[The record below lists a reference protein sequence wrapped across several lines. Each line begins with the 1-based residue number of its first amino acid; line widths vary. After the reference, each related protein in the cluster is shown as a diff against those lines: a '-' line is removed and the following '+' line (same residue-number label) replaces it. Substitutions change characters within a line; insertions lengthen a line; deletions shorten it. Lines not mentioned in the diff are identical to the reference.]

1 MASELLNQLNEE
13 IKVAMKAK
21 ESAKLMALRTLLAVV
36 KDQTVNA
43 GVEPSDEIFVTVVN
57 KAIKQRQDAI
67 EQFKAAG
74 RDDLVALEQAQIDLY
89 RAYQPK
95 QLTREEIEAIVKQ
108 AIAESGATTKKE
120 MGKVMGLVVPKT
132 KGMADGKLVNQVVQ
146 SLLA

>member
-1 MASELLNQLNEE
+1 MASELLHQLNEE

-21 ESAKLMALRTLLAVV
+21 ESAKVMALRTLLAVV

-43 GVEPSDEIFVTVVN
+43 GVEPTDEIFVTVVN
-57 KAIKQRQDAI
+57 KAIKQRLDAI
-67 EQFKAAG
+67 DQFKAAG
-74 RDDLVALEQAQIDLY
+74 RDDLVAQEQAQIDLY

-95 QLTREEIEAIVKQ
+95 QLAREEIEAIVKQ

-132 KGMADGKLVNQVVQ
+132 KGKADGKLVNQVVQ
-146 SLLA
+146 ALLV

>member
-1 MASELLNQLNEE
+1 MASELLHQLNEE

-21 ESAKLMALRTLLAVV
+21 ESAKVMALRTLLAVV

-57 KAIKQRQDAI
+57 KAIKQRLDAI
-67 EQFKAAG
+67 DQFKVAG
-74 RDDLVALEQAQIDLY
+74 RDDLVAQEQAQIDLY

-95 QLTREEIEAIVKQ
+95 QLAREEIEAIVKQ

-132 KGMADGKLVNQVVQ
+132 KGKADGKLVNQVVQ
-146 SLLA
+146 ALLV

>member
-13 IKVAMKAK
+13 IKSAMKAK
-21 ESAKLMALRTLLAVV
+21 ESAKVMALRTLLAAV

-43 GVEPSDEIFVTVVN
+43 GVEPTDEIFVTVVI

-67 EQFKAAG
+67 EQFKAAS
-74 RDDLVALEQAQIDLY
+74 RDDLVAQEQAQIDLY
-89 RAYQPK
+89 RVYQPK
-95 QLTREEIEAIVKQ
+95 QLERAEIEAIVKQ

-120 MGKVMGLVVPKT
+120 MGKVMGLVVPQT
-132 KGMADGKLVNQVVQ
+132 KGKADGKLVNQVVQ

>member
-1 MASELLNQLNEE
+1 
-13 IKVAMKAK
+13 
-21 ESAKLMALRTLLAVV
+21 MALRTLLAVV

-43 GVEPSDEIFVTVVN
+43 GVEPTDEIFVTVVN

-67 EQFKAAG
+67 DQFKAAG

-95 QLTREEIEAIVKQ
+95 QLTREEIEALVKQ

-146 SLLA
+146 ALLA

>member
-21 ESAKLMALRTLLAVV
+21 ESAKVMALRTLLAVV

-43 GVEPSDEIFVTVVN
+43 GVEPTDEIFVTVVN

-67 EQFKAAG
+67 DQFKAAG

-146 SLLA
+146 ALLA